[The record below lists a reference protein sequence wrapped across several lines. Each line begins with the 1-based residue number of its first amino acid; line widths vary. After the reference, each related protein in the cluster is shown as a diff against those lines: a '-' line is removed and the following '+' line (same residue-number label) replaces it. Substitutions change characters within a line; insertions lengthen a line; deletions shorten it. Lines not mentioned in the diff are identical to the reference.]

1 MSKVSNLL
9 VLTTDAIIPLYK
21 PDGIIIGK
29 FSELTNEQCE
39 EFVEHSYSPTS
50 EVKYVYLDYC
60 SWEQKMFDKLTAKES
75 LKSRLKSG
83 GIDVNENDFIV
94 KLND

>member
-9 VLTTDAIIPLYK
+9 VLTTNAIIPSYRN
-21 PDGIIIGK
+21 DWTIIGK
-29 FSELTNEQCE
+29 FSELTDEQCE
-39 EFVEHSYSPTS
+39 EFVEHSYILTS

-60 SWEQKMFDKLTAKES
+60 SWEQKMFDKPTAKES
-75 LKSRLKSG
+75 LKSRLKYE